1 MKTEAFPI
9 RLNKYI
15 SHRSKY
21 SRREADELIK
31 SGQVKIDNKTVT
43 DLATAVNAEDKVRV
57 NNKYLNENF
66 DEYYTVIAY
75 NKPKGELVT
84 KSDPQGRKTIYDTL
98 ESKYAH
104 FLPVGRLDYASEGL
118 LLLTD
123 SSLVAEKIMT
133 SVLERTYNIKIKGD
147 IPDKIEKAMLEGLVI
162 EDSIKGAHKS
172 SRIDTI
178 NIEPFVGYKIKKNTQ
193 DYSKLTV
200 IITEGKN
207 RELRRFFAHFD
218 REVVDL
224 KRVNFGWIG
233 LNALP
238 TGKTRYLDKK
248 EYQELKDFITGKGA
262 KNVEKTFDKHK
273 VQK

>member
-1 MKTEAFPI
+1 MKTEAFPV

-31 SGQVKIDNKTVT
+31 SGKVKVNDKTVT
-43 DLATAVNAEDKVRV
+43 DLSTIINREDKVRV
-57 NNKYLNENF
+57 DNKYLNENF
-66 DEYYTVIAY
+66 DEFYTVIAY

-84 KSDPQGRKTIYDTL
+84 KSDPQGRRTIYDTL
-98 ESKYAH
+98 ESKYGH
-104 FLPVGRLDYASEGL
+104 FLPIGRLDFASEGL

-123 SSLVAEKIMT
+123 SSLVADKIMN
-133 SVLERTYNIKIKGD
+133 SNLERTYNIKIKGD
-147 IPDKIEKAMLEGLVI
+147 ITERIEKAMLEGLVI
-162 EDSIKGAHKS
+162 EDSIKGAHKKTK
-172 SRIDTI
+172 IDSI
-178 NIEPFVGYKIKKNTQ
+178 NLEPFVGYKIKKNAP
-193 DYSKLTV
+193 DYSRLSV

-224 KRVNFGWIG
+224 KRVAFGWLE

-238 TGKTRYLDKK
+238 TGKSRYLDKK

-262 KNVEKTFDKHK
+262 KNVEKNFDKHK
-273 VQK
+273 AQK